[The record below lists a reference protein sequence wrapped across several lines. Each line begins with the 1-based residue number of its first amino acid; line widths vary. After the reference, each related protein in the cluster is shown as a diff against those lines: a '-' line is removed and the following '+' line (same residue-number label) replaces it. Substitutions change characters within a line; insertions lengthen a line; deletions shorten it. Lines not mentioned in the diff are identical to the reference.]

1 MTANHD
7 IDDTTIRLLH
17 STLGALGGIRTRD
30 LLVRSETRYPLR
42 HERMRDRVNK
52 GCLPDGVAFARLA
65 GNRWSRMRDSNP
77 RQPVYKTGALPAELT
92 RRSWSGRRD
101 SNPRIMAWEA
111 IAVPLGYAR
120 ITRDIIPADCPL
132 VKPVTLRL
140 RDGFLLAREAS
151 WSGWRDSNPRPP
163 APEAGALHKLRYSPM
178 VMAAA
183 TGVEPV
189 SRA

>member
-1 MTANHD
+1 
-7 IDDTTIRLLH
+7 
-17 STLGALGGIRTRD
+17 
-30 LLVRSETRYPLR
+30 
-42 HERMRDRVNK
+42 
-52 GCLPDGVAFARLA
+52 
-65 GNRWSRMRDSNP
+65 MRDSNP
-77 RQPVYKTGALPAELT
+77 RQPVYKTGALPSELT

-120 ITRDIIPADCPL
+120 ITRDIIPAVFPL
-132 VKPVTLRL
+132 VEPVLLIL

-163 APEAGALHKLRYSPM
+163 APEAGALHKLRHSQMAM
-178 VMAAA
+178 VAA

-189 SRA
+189 ARD